1 MGLKYLVVPEN
12 KNGLKKII
20 GRVAKGHMNQPE
32 GTTLAKPEI
41 IEQNKEM
48 TVADYTQ

>member
-1 MGLKYLVVPEN
+1 MAE
-12 KNGLKKII
+12 KII
-20 GRVAKGHMNQPE
+20 GHVAKGHMNQPE

-48 TVADYTQ
+48 TVADYTQQKKNNYVSSY